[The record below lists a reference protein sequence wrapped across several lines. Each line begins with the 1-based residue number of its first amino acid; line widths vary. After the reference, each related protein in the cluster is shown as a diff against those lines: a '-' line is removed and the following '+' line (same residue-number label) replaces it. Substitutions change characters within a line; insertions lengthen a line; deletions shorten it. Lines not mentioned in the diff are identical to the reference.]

1 MSQLEV
7 TLVFN
12 ENDEPYYYA
21 VEQDFSI
28 RIPVE
33 HTSACD
39 WKEDSLPCVND
50 LLHSNAQSENP
61 ITIYKFLDLF
71 DGSDS
76 NIIAMVNE
84 DTYHQLEEYL

>member
-7 TLVFN
+7 TLVFD
-12 ENDEPYYYA
+12 ENDEPSYYA

-33 HTSACD
+33 YTSACD
-39 WKEDSLPCVND
+39 WKEDPLLCVNE
-50 LLHSNAQSENP
+50 LLHSNAQSENS
-61 ITIYKFLDLF
+61 ITIYKFICLF

-84 DTYHQLEEYL
+84 DAYHKLEEYL